1 MVIIL
6 GNISISYSE
15 DVCFSEVDIK
25 KIIVELEKGRITNQ
39 ELLLQVDKNLELQ
52 NNIIILNN
60 KYNLCDES
68 LKKIDKTIK
77 DYEELIKAKD
87 KACDEKV
94 DAAKPGFWKTVSSAM
109 LVLLGGIIIGLL
121 I

>member
-1 MVIIL
+1 LVLIL
-6 GNISISYSE
+6 GSVSISYSADICFPE
-15 DVCFSEVDIK
+15 SDVK
-25 KIIVELEKGRITNQ
+25 KMVVELEKGRITSQ

-52 NNIIILNN
+52 NQIKIVTE
-60 KYNLCDES
+60 KYNVCDETS
-68 LKKIDKTIK
+68 KKQDKALK
-77 DYEELIKAKD
+77 DYDELIKAKD

-94 DAAKPGFWKTVSSAM
+94 DAAKPGFWKTIGSAM